1 MISLG
6 ESLLSKIINAKGLV
20 ARSEMQKSS
29 GFIVEF
35 ILVSCQAAFHVQQS
49 KA

>member
-6 ESLLSKIINAKGLV
+6 KSLLSEIINATGLV
-20 ARSEMQKSS
+20 ARSEMQRSS

-35 ILVSCQAAFHVQQS
+35 ILVIMPGSISCTT
-49 KA
+49 K